1 MRGQTEYTDKVKQR
15 ENAMMVLAE
24 VKQRI
29 AEIKKRKKTKKYNNG
44 TNIVECSENYIKEYD
59 ERFSG
64 KENLTLNHTSLRN
77 RQICRM
83 FENGKTLEEIKVEM
97 DLSIKISTLK
107 HIVANKEKWS

>member
-44 TNIVECSENYIKEYD
+44 TNIVEC
-59 ERFSG
+59 
-64 KENLTLNHTSLRN
+64 
-77 RQICRM
+77 
-83 FENGKTLEEIKVEM
+83 
-97 DLSIKISTLK
+97 
-107 HIVANKEKWS
+107 